1 MDTVIY
7 RRSGKQQNI
16 SKEYL
21 QEVLYNITKDTT
33 NQYDV
38 YDDTKNRLYFI
49 LISDNVFLIMDKEV
63 PINNTMV
70 TNYIIKDSPVT
81 NADPFGLQF
90 TLKSN
95 PATVRNL
102 SEVLFALAYDRGS
115 VNLLSQLYMYK
126 TPINAEA
133 VFTTPLFLSA
143 QPHIFVRFGPYMKN
157 GVLTTP
163 TAPTVNS
170 GYGNKVLV
178 VWSEIVKQRGDIKAF
193 ITEPVPAA
201 DALNAGLI
209 TVKSPGVYLINGMV
223 QFKDVTAEIAGM
235 EVNLRVNKNATNYQH
250 ACKIGPLK
258 DGGVPFTFCVYI
270 SEFDINASDSS
281 IQKAQGEAY
290 FQINV
295 AYDRGTSSLNSLSLV
310 NNDGRFVWC
319 TVTHLG

>member
-38 YDDTKNRLYFI
+38 YDDTTNRLYFI
-49 LISDNVFLIMDKEV
+49 LISDNQFLIMDKEV
-63 PINNTMV
+63 PINNTIV

-133 VFTTPLFLSA
+133 VFTTPFSFTCIRLPH
-143 QPHIFVRFGPYMKN
+143 QPD
-157 GVLTTP
+157 TT
-163 TAPTVNS
+163 
-170 GYGNKVLV
+170 
-178 VWSEIVKQRGDIKAF
+178 
-193 ITEPVPAA
+193 
-201 DALNAGLI
+201 
-209 TVKSPGVYLINGMV
+209 
-223 QFKDVTAEIAGM
+223 
-235 EVNLRVNKNATNYQH
+235 
-250 ACKIGPLK
+250 
-258 DGGVPFTFCVYI
+258 
-270 SEFDINASDSS
+270 
-281 IQKAQGEAY
+281 
-290 FQINV
+290 
-295 AYDRGTSSLNSLSLV
+295 
-310 NNDGRFVWC
+310 
-319 TVTHLG
+319 